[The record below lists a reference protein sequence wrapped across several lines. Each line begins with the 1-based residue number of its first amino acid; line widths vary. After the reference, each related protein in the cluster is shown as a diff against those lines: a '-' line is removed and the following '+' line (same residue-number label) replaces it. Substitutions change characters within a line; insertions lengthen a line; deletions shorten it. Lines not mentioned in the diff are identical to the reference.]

1 MRDVAA
7 TAAGDED
14 LRADPLGAVEDDDAW
29 LYATWWLGLRGAAL
43 RLGGEDR
50 RREAGG
56 AAADD
61 GDVAEGVRR
70 VCGQGTSSKS
80 KPTWRKC

>member
-1 MRDVAA
+1 VRHVAA
-7 TAAGDED
+7 AAAGDED
-14 LRADPLGAVEDDDAW
+14 LGADPRCAVEDDGAG
-29 LYATWWLGLRGAAL
+29 LCATSWLGPGGAAL
-43 RLGGEDR
+43 RLRGEDR

-61 GDVAEGVRR
+61 GDVAVGIRR